1 MTDTPL
7 VFIDTCLLVN
17 LAVAET
23 TSDEQNK
30 FPGSRGV
37 ISAILDDKMRGYIS
51 VITIAELL
59 GNGEVRGNHIPKKE
73 RHRRITEA
81 QAWLQ
86 NSPIISVEADSSL
99 AFEAG
104 ELAQR
109 YQLKGPDAL
118 ILASS
123 LRVQASTLYT
133 WDHDLLKIH
142 NHIDGISVVEPST
155 YQHTEQTAFSFDE
168 LHRT

>member
-1 MTDTPL
+1 MTDTPR

-81 QAWLQ
+81 QAWLHLS
-86 NSPIISVEADSSL
+86 SPSRPTLRSL
-99 AFEAG
+99 SKQG
-104 ELAQR
+104 NLPN
-109 YQLKGPDAL
+109 GT
-118 ILASS
+118 S
-123 LRVQASTLYT
+123 
-133 WDHDLLKIH
+133 
-142 NHIDGISVVEPST
+142 
-155 YQHTEQTAFSFDE
+155 
-168 LHRT
+168 